1 MAEMNLTAGNI
12 GVLALANAE
21 ANANVLSATAVTVP
35 FIQDLTLDTTAGTQT
50 YNVLNNSAAKTF
62 TTTNT
67 NSITLNMLVDE
78 NIFFGDGANA
88 EQVANVG
95 LLGSS
100 INKDRVY
107 FELSFEGATSGARSV
122 TGSGFISGL
131 APVLNM
137 DNAVIVSPMTIV
149 IDGQITNTTV

>member
-107 FELSFEGATSGARSV
+107 FELSFEGATSGARCV

>member
-1 MAEMNLTAGNI
+1 MNLTAGNI

-50 YNVLNNSAAKTF
+50 YNVLDNSAAKTF

-78 NIFFGDGANA
+78 NTFFGDGSNA

-107 FELSFEGATSGARSV
+107 FELSFEGATSGARCV

>member
-21 ANANVLSATAVTVP
+21 ANANVLSNAAVTVP

-78 NIFFGDGANA
+78 NIFFGDGSNA

-107 FELSFEGATSGARSV
+107 FELSFEGATSGARCV

>member
-50 YNVLNNSAAKTF
+50 YNVLDNSAAKTF

>member
-50 YNVLNNSAAKTF
+50 YNVLDNSAAKTF

-78 NIFFGDGANA
+78 NTFFGDGSNA
-88 EQVANVG
+88 EQIANVG

-107 FELSFEGATSGARSV
+107 FELSFEGATSGARCV

>member
-50 YNVLNNSAAKTF
+50 YNVLDNSAAKTF

-78 NIFFGDGANA
+78 NTFFGDGANV

>member
-50 YNVLNNSAAKTF
+50 YNVLDNSAAKTF

-78 NIFFGDGANA
+78 DTFFGDGSNA
-88 EQVANVG
+88 EQIANVG

-107 FELSFEGATSGARSV
+107 FELSFEGATSGARCV

>member
-1 MAEMNLTAGNI
+1 MNLTAGNI

-21 ANANVLSATAVTVP
+21 ANANVLSNAAVTVP

-50 YNVLNNSAAKTF
+50 YNVLDNSAAKTF

-78 NIFFGDGANA
+78 DTFFGAANA
-88 EQVANVG
+88 ERVANVG
-95 LLGSS
+95 LLGTS

-107 FELSFEGATSGARSV
+107 FELSFEGATSGARCV

-149 IDGQITNTTV
+149 IDGQITNTTVT

>member
-12 GVLALANAE
+12 GVLTIANAS
-21 ANANVLSATAVTVP
+21 ADANVLNAAALTVP

-50 YNVLNNSAAKTF
+50 YNVLDNSAGKTF

-78 NIFFGDGANA
+78 ETFFGDGSNA
-88 EQVANVG
+88 ERVANVG

-100 INKDRVY
+100 INKDKVH
-107 FELSFEGATSGARSV
+107 FESLIRY
-122 TGSGFISGL
+122 ISSRL
-131 APVLNM
+131 
-137 DNAVIVSPMTIV
+137 VSHL
-149 IDGQITNTTV
+149 

>member
-78 NIFFGDGANA
+78 NTFFGDGSNA

>member
-50 YNVLNNSAAKTF
+50 YNVLDNSAAKTF

-78 NIFFGDGANA
+78 NTFFGDGSNA

>member
-1 MAEMNLTAGNI
+1 MNLTAGNI

-21 ANANVLSATAVTVP
+21 ANANVLSNAAVTVP

-78 NIFFGDGANA
+78 NIFFGDGSNA

-107 FELSFEGATSGARSV
+107 FELSFEGATSGARCV

>member
-50 YNVLNNSAAKTF
+50 YNVLDNSAAKTF

-78 NIFFGDGANA
+78 NTFFGDGSNA

-107 FELSFEGATSGARSV
+107 FELSFEGATSGARCV

>member
-21 ANANVLSATAVTVP
+21 ANANVLNAAAVTVP

-50 YNVLNNSAAKTF
+50 YNVLDNSAAKTF

-107 FELSFEGATSGARSV
+107 FELSFEGATSGARCV

>member
-21 ANANVLSATAVTVP
+21 ANANVLSNAAVTVP

-78 NIFFGDGANA
+78 DTFFGDGANA

-107 FELSFEGATSGARSV
+107 FELSFEGATSGARCV

>member
-1 MAEMNLTAGNI
+1 MTTMNLTAGSL
-12 GVLALANAE
+12 GVLTLSNVVG
-21 ANANVLSATAVTVP
+21 NANVQNTGAVTVP

-50 YNVLNNSAAKTF
+50 YNVLDNSAAKTF

-67 NSITLNMLVDE
+67 NQISLNMLVDE
-78 NIFFGDGANA
+78 ATFFGDGSNA
-88 EQVANVG
+88 ERVANVG
-95 LLGSS
+95 LLGTS
-100 INKDRVY
+100 INKDRVH
-107 FELSFEGATSGARSV
+107 FELAFEGTDTGGRSV

-137 DNAVIVSPMTIV
+137 ENAVITSPMTIV

>member
-50 YNVLNNSAAKTF
+50 YNVLDNSAAKTF

-107 FELSFEGATSGARSV
+107 FELSFEGATSGARCV

>member
-1 MAEMNLTAGNI
+1 MNLTAGNI

-50 YNVLNNSAAKTF
+50 YNVLDNSAAKTF

-78 NIFFGDGANA
+78 DTFFGDGSNA
-88 EQVANVG
+88 EQIANVG

-107 FELSFEGATSGARSV
+107 FELSFEGATSGARCV

>member
-12 GVLALANAE
+12 GVLTLANAS
-21 ANANVLSATAVTVP
+21 ADANVLNAAALTVP

-50 YNVLNNSAAKTF
+50 YNVLDNSAGKTF

-78 NIFFGDGANA
+78 ETFFGDGSNA
-88 EQVANVG
+88 ERVANVG

-100 INKDRVY
+100 INKDKVH
-107 FELSFEGATSGARSV
+107 FELSFEGATAGARSV
-122 TGSGFISGL
+122 TGSGVISGL

-149 IDGQITNTTV
+149 IDGQITSTTV